1 MRLLPDFA
9 PVWCSRSSGTPSNM
23 PPTTPSFAWNSSM
36 MRALKS
42 AGDGDI
48 VLSQSM
54 KRRSPPRD
62 SPEVVAEVIAIE
74 RRFNGPPDSGQG
86 GYTCGLVAEALGVDC
101 VAVSL

>member
-42 AGDGDI
+42 AGDVDI
-48 VLSQSM
+48 VLLEIGRTGRAAGCSLSDRPAM
-54 KRRSPPRD
+54 RHD
-62 SPEVVAEVIAIE
+62 
-74 RRFNGPPDSGQG
+74 GPTLQR
-86 GYTCGLVAEALGVDC
+86 
-101 VAVSL
+101 VAVWPVVVSMWQHACCGDPFAVGDEV